1 MNLNVPQYLDK
12 KHQSIKFDRK
22 VWQNHIAFLDP
33 EIYEN
38 KANYTIFR
46 ENDRQH
52 YLRVKTKRLKRKKKI
67 KENFKELF
75 KNEPIAVL
83 KRSKNSKKLLGH
95 TG

>member
-52 YLRVKTKRLKRKKKI
+52 YLRVKTKRLKRKKKR
-67 KENFKELF
+67 
-75 KNEPIAVL
+75 L
-83 KRSKNSKKLLGH
+83 KRTLKNFSKMNQSQY
-95 TG
+95 